1 MKKMLKRCLSI
12 LLVMIMF
19 VPNNMWLGIGKV
31 EAAESNATAMD
42 YVISYGVDSAWE
54 GAFNAHISIKNVSSS
69 TIEDWCLEFEMSQT
83 ISNIWN
89 AEIVSETNG
98 IYRLKNCGYNQD
110 IHPGEV
116 VSIGFTVS
124 GNKTVEPKNFKILNE
139 FITVIESSYN
149 TEFIVYSD
157 WGNGFSGA
165 IVVNNTSEEDI
176 EDWSLEFD
184 FEGEIKEIWNG
195 QINSNEQGHFY
206 V

>member
-89 AEIVSETNG
+89 AEIVSET
-98 IYRLKNCGYNQD
+98 KNINYFSNAK
-110 IHPGEV
+110 IE
-116 VSIGFTVS
+116 TV
-124 GNKTVEPKNFKILNE
+124 
-139 FITVIESSYN
+139 
-149 TEFIVYSD
+149 
-157 WGNGFSGA
+157 
-165 IVVNNTSEEDI
+165 
-176 EDWSLEFD
+176 D
-184 FEGEIKEIWNG
+184 FEEVK
-195 QINSNEQGHFY
+195 
-206 V
+206 